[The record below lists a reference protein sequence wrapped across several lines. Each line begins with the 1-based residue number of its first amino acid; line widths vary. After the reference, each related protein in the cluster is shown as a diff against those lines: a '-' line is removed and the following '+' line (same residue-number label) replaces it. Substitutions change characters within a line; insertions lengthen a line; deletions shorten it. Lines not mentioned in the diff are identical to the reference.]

1 MSSSYPQK
9 YFWIVFLLFAFL
21 IISCS
26 EKSNPGSEQKIINKG
41 EKIYIANCK
50 VCHAQGINGAPI
62 LGNKKMWSKRLP
74 QDVEIL
80 VKHAIDGYGLMPA
93 KGGNSALTT
102 EEIYSAVSYM
112 MEALN

>member
-1 MSSSYPQK
+1 MTDIYPQK
-9 YFWIVFLLFAFL
+9 YLWVAFFPFVFF

-26 EKSNPGSEQKIINKG
+26 ENSNPAGEQKIITKG
-41 EKIYIANCK
+41 QEIYMANCK
-50 VCHAQGINGAPI
+50 VCHAQGVNGAPM